1 MPSGFLDGVF
11 YSFGEYDECLDIKQE
26 YNEKEIL
33 GKYCLI
39 RINIPFPKVDSY
51 SQEDENLLSNQMKN
65 VDKRF
70 ISNPVLKIIDA
81 LNHAKGT
88 IFNLGLCVPHTCSAS
103 EIEKLINNCEL

>member
-11 YSFGEYDECLDIKQE
+11 YSFGEYDECLDIKKE
-26 YNEKEIL
+26 YKEKEIL

-39 RINIPFPKVDSY
+39 KLHIPFPKVDSY

-70 ISNPVLKIIDA
+70 ISNPVLKIIQV
-81 LNHAKGT
+81 LNYANGT

-103 EIEKLINNCEL
+103 EIEKSINNCEL